1 MLIVIVIP
9 ARGGSKGILRKNLYQ
24 INGKPLIGYGIDVA
38 KSTCFRT
45 IVATEDEKIQQYSI
59 SKGVD
64 VLAIPEELTKDDSPL
79 DEVLMY
85 FADKIEFDLLVLM
98 QATSSMTRS
107 EDILRGVGMFHTYP
121 EQYDSVMSVVNTN
134 DILIWDE
141 GKKEALN
148 YDPKNRGRRQER
160 KSKYVIETGGFYI
173 TKREQLLKSK
183 CRIGGRIGFVEVPY
197 WSHFQVDSLEDAE
210 MIGRLMRE
218 KEC

>member
-1 MLIVIVIP
+1 MLTVIVIP

-45 IVATEDEKIQQYSI
+45 IVATEDKEIQQYSI

-64 VLAIPEELTKDDSPL
+64 ILAIPEELTKDDSPL

-85 FADKIEFDLLVLM
+85 FAEKVQFDLLILM
-98 QATSSMTRS
+98 QATSPMTRS
-107 EDILRGVGMFHTYP
+107 EDIVRGVGMFHTYP
-121 EQYDSVMSVVNTN
+121 DQYDSAMSVINTN
-134 DILIWDE
+134 DILIWNKD
-141 GKKEALN
+141 KNEAIN
-148 YDPKNRGRRQER
+148 YIPGNRGRRQER
-160 KSKYVIETGGFYI
+160 KSNYAIETGGFYI
-173 TKREQLLKSK
+173 TRRKQLLESG

-218 KEC
+218 K